1 MDHSKSKC
9 ESLAFAV
16 ASVSTRFMRSP
27 RHSTSRSRPTVD
39 RRRVAA
45 LAFTLAAHAIAV
57 GVIAL
62 PGSREMEARRVVDA
76 LHSAEDRL
84 TLLVELQPPAP
95 PARRPVAPP
104 PPPPPPPP
112 PRFEPMSLPPTPPV
126 PDAPVEPIPAPV
138 PAAPVL
144 VAIVT
149 PPSVAAPAP
158 TSAPTAPDVARATAT
173 APGHSAQARRERD
186 EYIRALMAALLQH
199 RSYPPEARRQR
210 ARGVVLARVVREAEH
225 AVRVHRVVA
234 VLLERVRPDLVG
246 EPDAAAAAR
255 DDRDLGR
262 GSWVGMARTGC

>member
-1 MDHSKSKC
+1 M
-9 ESLAFAV
+9 
-16 ASVSTRFMRSP
+16 
-27 RHSTSRSRPTVD
+27 D

-62 PGSREMEARRVVDA
+62 PGSREMKARRVADA
-76 LHSAEDRL
+76 LHSADDRL

-95 PARRPVAPP
+95 PAPPPVA
-104 PPPPPPPP
+104 PPPPP

-149 PPSVAAPAP
+149 PPSMAAPAP

-210 ARGVVLARVVREAEH
+210 ARGVVQLRFTVGRDGHVLASNVARSAGH
-225 AVRVHRVVA
+225 AVLDEAALA
-234 VLLERVRPDLVG
+234 VL
-246 EPDAAAAAR
+246 AAADPLPAIPPS
-255 DDRDLGR
+255 LGR
-262 GSWVGMARTGC
+262 ETLTVTVPVEYALITR

>member
-1 MDHSKSKC
+1 
-9 ESLAFAV
+9 
-16 ASVSTRFMRSP
+16 MRSP
-27 RHSTSRSRPTVD
+27 RHPTSRSRPTVD

-62 PGSREMEARRVVDA
+62 PGSREMKARRVADA
-76 LHSAEDRL
+76 LHSADDRL
-84 TLLVELQPPAP
+84 TLWVELQPPAP
-95 PARRPVAPP
+95 PAPPPVA
-104 PPPPPPPP
+104 PPPPP

-126 PDAPVEPIPAPV
+126 PDAPVESNPAPV

-149 PPSVAAPAP
+149 SPSMAAPAP

-199 RSYPPEARRQR
+199 RNYPPEARRQR
-210 ARGVVLARVVREAEH
+210 ARGVVQLRFTVSRDGRVLASQVARSAGHPLLDEA
-225 AVRVHRVVA
+225 ALA
-234 VLLERVRPDLVG
+234 VL
-246 EPDAAAAAR
+246 AAADPLPAIPPS
-255 DDRDLGR
+255 LGR
-262 GSWVGMARTGC
+262 DTLTVTVPVEYALITR